1 MEGVLKGKGTTMTF
15 LEDWQRFLGTGEKN
29 AAGKSLEE
37 FLRDY
42 DARKFDCPSNTAD
55 IAVFRSEGPYRSFD
69 QPLKLLMIRRS
80 NHPSIGWWA
89 LPGGFVDLREDLGH
103 AAARELEEETGIRDL
118 PLMQLRVWGD
128 ADRDPRWRVITTS
141 FLALVEGDLSAKAGD
156 DAADAQW
163 FDVDFVPLPEEKGQ
177 KEPGILTDAWRLTL
191 KNEKSGITIGAD
203 VRRICTRRS
212 VLTDTHYELLE
223 TREIA
228 SDHGILI
235 TDALLHLQKCCDE
248 AVEN

>member
-1 MEGVLKGKGTTMTF
+1 MTF

-37 FLRDY
+37 FLAEY

-55 IAVFRSEGPYRSFD
+55 ILVFKSEGQYRSFG

-80 NHPSIGWWA
+80 KHPSIGWWA

-118 PLMQLRVWGD
+118 PLIQLRVWGD

-141 FLALVEGDLSAKAGD
+141 FLALVEKDLPAKAGD
-156 DAADAQW
+156 DAADARW
-163 FDVDFVPLPEEKGQ
+163 FDVSFLPIPEEDRQEGDVR
-177 KEPGILTDAWRLTL
+177 TDAWRLTL
-191 KNEKSGITIGAD
+191 KNEETGLCIDAD
-203 VRRICTRRS
+203 VRRIRTKRS
-212 VLTDTHYELLE
+212 VLTDTRYELLE
-223 TREIA
+223 SREIA
-228 SDHGILI
+228 SDHGVLI
-235 TDALLHLQKCCDE
+235 VDGLLHLQHCCPE
-248 AVEN
+248 

>member
-1 MEGVLKGKGTTMTF
+1 MTF

-156 DAADAQW
+156 DAADAVW
-163 FDVDFVPLPEEKGQ
+163 FDVHFSKLAED
-177 KEPGILTDAWRLTL
+177 TWRLEL
-191 KNEKSGITIGAD
+191 KNEERGLCIGAD
-203 VRRICTRRS
+203 VRRILTKRG

-235 TDALLHLQKCCDE
+235 TDALLHLQKCCAE
-248 AVEN
+248 AAEN